1 MEFESKLALSIGR
14 ASLQATYKRAIS
26 ALIKRA
32 IFQLQGAVS
41 VNILSL
47 VCTHDIGFQSIG
59 DDDNDD
65 DDDDDDNDDENVTRI
80 PPGQVLF

>member
-1 MEFESKLALSIGR
+1 M
-14 ASLQATYKRAIS
+14 
-26 ALIKRA
+26 
-32 IFQLQGAVS
+32 
-41 VNILSL
+41 NILSL

-80 PPGQVLF
+80 PPGQVLFWYYVLKLIFGINCWNYFLLLGGVRPPTP